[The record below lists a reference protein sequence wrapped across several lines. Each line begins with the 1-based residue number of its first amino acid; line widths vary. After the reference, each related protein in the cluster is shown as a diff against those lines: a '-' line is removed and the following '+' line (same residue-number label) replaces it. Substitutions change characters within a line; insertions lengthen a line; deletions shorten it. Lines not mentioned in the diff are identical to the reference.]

1 MQSTT
6 THSGFHTGGSFS
18 GLTDDVK
25 IAVASSITFIVGSVL
40 FFIIGFLCGHFCR
53 WEKKYTAGSVIES
66 EKIHVPYYDDVV
78 LKQEQE
84 LELKENVAYGPVHV
98 MAIQ

>member
-6 THSGFHTGGSFS
+6 THSDFHTGGSFN

-25 IAVASSITFIVGSVL
+25 IAVASSVTAFIVGSIL
-40 FFIIGFLCGHFCR
+40 FFIIGFLCGYFCR
-53 WEKKYTAGSVIES
+53 WEKKFTAGTVTES
-66 EKIHVPYYDDVV
+66 EKTHAPYYDDVV

-84 LELKENVAYGPVHV
+84 LELKENVAYGP
-98 MAIQ
+98 IQ